1 MVLIAQRWFS
11 IGVFDAGVVSEY
23 FVRTFLILVAISF
36 TLSCLFAVK
45 FALMSLIRIRNIN
58 VSFGGP
64 SILEKVSLSIE
75 AGERLCLLGRNGAGK
90 STLLKVIAG
99 EVKPESGELEF
110 KQSLKLAVLD
120 QQPRLDI
127 SGTIFDVVA
136 MGLGKNAKLL
146 QDYHHALHD
155 FTENSNDKTIA
166 ELARAQDQVDINH
179 AWQLNQQV
187 EEVLSRMK
195 LDGDEDYLA
204 QSGGMKRRVL
214 LAKALVIK
222 PDILLLDEP
231 TNHLDLS
238 AIQWLEEQLLSY
250 NGALMF
256 ITHDR
261 SFMRNLS
268 TRIIELDRGNLTSY
282 PGNYDTYLVRKE
294 DALHAEEVSN
304 AHFDKRMAQ
313 EEVWIRQG
321 NKARRTRN
329 EGRVR
334 ALEKMRVESSERRKQ
349 VGKVK
354 MNVAQANSSGKVVA
368 EAENVTFDYGDKT
381 IISGLN
387 TTILRGDKV
396 GIIGPNGAGKTT
408 LLRLLLGDLKPTTG
422 TMINGTKQEVA
433 YFDQLRAQ
441 LNEDATVIDNLS
453 QGREFVE
460 INGATKHVI
469 GYLQDF
475 LFAPERAR
483 SPVSMLSGGERNRLL
498 LAKLFSKPSNILV
511 LDEPTNDL
519 DIETLELLE
528 ELVTEYKGTVLLV
541 SHDREFVNNVV
552 TSTLVFEGGSQVNEY
567 VGGYNDWL
575 QQSAA
580 RKKAS
585 VANKKAGSSMGQSA
599 TPSKTDEVT
608 VTPKAKKLSY
618 KDQRELDALPAQIET
633 FEEQVEDLQNLMAE
647 DSFYKQEQ
655 DKIKKIQQ
663 QLLESQEQLSHCYT
677 RWEELE

>member
-1 MVLIAQRWFS
+1 
-11 IGVFDAGVVSEY
+11 
-23 FVRTFLILVAISF
+23 
-36 TLSCLFAVK
+36 
-45 FALMSLIRIRNIN
+45 MSLIRLRNIN

-64 SILEKVSLSIE
+64 SILEGVSLSID
-75 AGERLCLLGRNGAGK
+75 AGERLCLLGRNGTGK
-90 STLLKVIAG
+90 STLLKVISG
-99 EVKPESGELEF
+99 EVKAESGELEY

-136 MGLGKNAKLL
+136 MGLGENAKLL

-155 FTENSNDKTIA
+155 FTENNNDQTIA
-166 ELARAQDQVDINH
+166 ELARAQDQVDIND

-187 EEVLSRMK
+187 EEVLSRME
-195 LDGDEDYLA
+195 LDGDEEYLA

-231 TNHLDLS
+231 TNHLDLN
-238 AIQWLEEQLLSY
+238 AIQWLEEQLLNY

-261 SFMRNLS
+261 SFMRKIS

-282 PGNYDTYLVRKE
+282 PGNYDTYLQRKE
-294 DALHAEEVSN
+294 EALHAEEVSN
-304 AHFDKRMAQ
+304 AHFDKKLAQ
-313 EEVWIRQG
+313 EEIWIRQG
-321 NKARRTRN
+321 IKARRTRN

-334 ALEKMRVESSERRKQ
+334 ALEKMRRESSERRKQ
-349 VGKVK
+349 VGKVS
-354 MNVAQANSSGKVVA
+354 MNVAQADRSGKVVS
-368 EAENVTFDYGDKT
+368 EAENVSFDYDDKA
-381 IISGLN
+381 IIKGLN

-422 TMINGTKQEVA
+422 TIVNGTKQEVA

-441 LNEDATVIDNLS
+441 LDEKATVIDNLS

-460 INGATKHVI
+460 VNGSTKHVI

-511 LDEPTNDL
+511 MDEPTNDL

-528 ELVTEYKGTVLLV
+528 ELVMDYKGTVLLV

-552 TSTLVFEGGSQVNEY
+552 TSTLVFEDGGQVSEY
-567 VGGYNDWL
+567 VGGYDDWL
-575 QQSAA
+575 KYSAEVA
-580 RKKAS
+580 KQNAKSKNAEKKSA
-585 VANKKAGSSMGQSA
+585 VKIKDTNVEQKK
-599 TPSKTDEVT
+599 E
-608 VTPKAKKLSY
+608 KKLSY
-618 KDQRELDALPAQIET
+618 NDQRELDGLPLQIES
-633 FEEQVEDLQNLMAE
+633 FEKEVDALQQSMAS
-647 DSFYKQEQ
+647 DDFYKQDEGL
-655 DKIKKIQQ
+655 IKETQQ
-663 QLLESQEQLSHCYT
+663 QLAIIQKKLSHCYV

>member
-1 MVLIAQRWFS
+1 
-11 IGVFDAGVVSEY
+11 
-23 FVRTFLILVAISF
+23 
-36 TLSCLFAVK
+36 
-45 FALMSLIRIRNIN
+45 MSLIRLRNIN

-64 SILEKVSLSIE
+64 SILEGVSLSID
-75 AGERLCLLGRNGAGK
+75 AGERLCLLGRNGTGK

-99 EVKPESGELEF
+99 EVKAESGEIEY

-136 MGLGKNAKLL
+136 MGLGENAKLL

-155 FTENSNDKTIA
+155 FTENNNDQTIA
-166 ELARAQDQVDINH
+166 ELARAQDQVDIND

-187 EEVLSRMK
+187 EEVLSRME
-195 LDGDEDYLA
+195 LDGDDEYSA

-231 TNHLDLS
+231 TNHLDLN
-238 AIQWLEEQLLSY
+238 AIQWLEEQLLNY

-261 SFMRNLS
+261 SFMRKLS

-282 PGNYDTYLVRKE
+282 PGNYDTYLQRKE
-294 DALHAEEVSN
+294 EALHAEDVSN
-304 AHFDKRMAQ
+304 AHFDKRLAQ
-313 EEVWIRQG
+313 EEIWIRQG
-321 NKARRTRN
+321 IKARRTRN

-334 ALEKMRVESSERRKQ
+334 ALEKMRRESSERRKQ
-349 VGKVK
+349 VGKVS
-354 MNVAQANSSGKVVA
+354 MNVAQADRSGKVIA
-368 EAENVTFDYGDKT
+368 EAENVSFDYDDKT
-381 IISGLN
+381 IIKGLN

-408 LLRLLLGDLKPTTG
+408 LLRILLGDLKPAAG
-422 TMINGTKQEVA
+422 TIANGTKQEVA

-441 LNEDATVIDNLS
+441 LDEKATVIDNLS

-460 INGATKHVI
+460 INGTTKHVI

-511 LDEPTNDL
+511 MDEPTNDL

-528 ELVTEYKGTVLLV
+528 ELVMDYKGTVLLV

-552 TSTLVFEGGSQVNEY
+552 TSTLVFEEGGQVNEY
-567 VGGYNDWL
+567 VGGYDDWL
-575 QQSAA
+575 KYSAE
-580 RKKAS
+580 
-585 VANKKAGSSMGQSA
+585 VAKQNVKSSSA
-599 TPSKTDEVT
+599 ESKSAVQVKDSNAKQK
-608 VTPKAKKLSY
+608 KAKKLNY
-618 KDQRELDALPAQIET
+618 NDQRELDGLPLQIEN
-633 FEEQVEDLQNLMAE
+633 FEKEVESLQQSMAGE
-647 DSFYKQEQ
+647 DFYKQDEGL
-655 DKIKKIQQ
+655 IKETQQ
-663 QLLESQEQLSHCYT
+663 QLAAIQEKLSHCYT

>member
-1 MVLIAQRWFS
+1 
-11 IGVFDAGVVSEY
+11 
-23 FVRTFLILVAISF
+23 
-36 TLSCLFAVK
+36 
-45 FALMSLIRIRNIN
+45 MSLIRLRNIN

-64 SILEKVSLSIE
+64 SILEGVSLSID
-75 AGERLCLLGRNGAGK
+75 AGERLCLLGRNGTGK
-90 STLLKVIAG
+90 STLLKVISG
-99 EVKPESGELEF
+99 EVKAESGEIEY

-155 FTENSNDKTIA
+155 FTENSNDQTIA
-166 ELARAQDQVDINH
+166 ELARAQDQVDINN

-195 LDGDEDYLA
+195 LDGDEEYLE

-231 TNHLDLS
+231 TNHLDLN
-238 AIQWLEEQLLSY
+238 AIQWLEEQLLNY

-261 SFMRNLS
+261 SFMRKLS

-282 PGNYDTYLVRKE
+282 PGNYDTYLQRKE
-294 DALHAEEVSN
+294 EALHAEEVSN
-304 AHFDKRMAQ
+304 THFDKKLAQ
-313 EEVWIRQG
+313 EEIWIRQG
-321 NKARRTRN
+321 IKARRTRN

-334 ALEKMRVESSERRKQ
+334 ALEKMRRESSERRKQ
-349 VGKVK
+349 IGKVS
-354 MNVAQANSSGKVVA
+354 MNVAQADRSGKVIS
-368 EAENVTFDYGDKT
+368 EAENVSFDYEDKT
-381 IISGLN
+381 IIKGLN

-408 LLRLLLGDLKPTTG
+408 LLRLLLGDLKPVAG
-422 TMINGTKQEVA
+422 TIVNGTKQEVA

-441 LNEDATVIDNLS
+441 LDEKATVIDNLS

-460 INGATKHVI
+460 INGTTKHVI

-511 LDEPTNDL
+511 MDEPTNDL

-528 ELVTEYKGTVLLV
+528 ELVMDYKGTVLLV

-552 TSTLVFEGGSQVNEY
+552 TSTLVFEEGGQVNEY
-567 VGGYNDWL
+567 VGGYDDWL
-575 QQSAA
+575 KYSTEVAKQNAKSINAVN
-580 RKKAS
+580 KSS
-585 VANKKAGSSMGQSA
+585 V
-599 TPSKTDEVT
+599 KTKDSNAKQK
-608 VTPKAKKLSY
+608 KAKKLSY
-618 KDQRELDALPAQIET
+618 NDQRELDALPSQIEN
-633 FEEQVEDLQNLMAE
+633 FEKEVGLLQQSMAT
-647 DSFYKQEQ
+647 DDFYKQDEQ
-655 DKIKKIQQ
+655 LIKEVQQ
-663 QLLESQEQLSHCYT
+663 QLAVMQEKLSHCYT